1 MDLSPDSEALVQDA
15 RIGHLATVDTQHRP
29 HLVPVCFVYADGLA
43 YIVLDAKPKSVPVLQ
58 LQRVNNLL
66 HNPEVQLLVDRYDED
81 WRRLAY
87 VQLRGLASL
96 IECGDEHAHA
106 VQLLRTKY
114 PQYTE
119 MPLETAPI
127 IRIEVYRAVPWQA

>member
-1 MDLSPDSEALVQDA
+1 
-15 RIGHLATVDTQHRP
+15 
-29 HLVPVCFVYADGLA
+29 VPVCFVYADGLA
-43 YIVLDAKPKSVPVLQ
+43 YIGLDAKPKSVPVLQ
-58 LQRVNNLL
+58 LQRVRNLL

-87 VQLRGLASL
+87 IQLRGLASL
-96 IECGDEHAHA
+96 IEFGHEHAHA
-106 VQLLRTKY
+106 VQLLRAKY
-114 PQYTE
+114 RQYTE